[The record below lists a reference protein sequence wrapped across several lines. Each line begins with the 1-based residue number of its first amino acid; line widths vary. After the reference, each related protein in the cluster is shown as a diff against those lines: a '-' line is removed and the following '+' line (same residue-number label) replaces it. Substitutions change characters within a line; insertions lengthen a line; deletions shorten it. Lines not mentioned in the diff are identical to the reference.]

1 MWPSANVERFNSW
14 INQDQKLNHEL
25 MHRSAPICVNPR
37 PNWSEEV
44 DIMPSTW
51 SREKYIRSL
60 KYAAKAHNGQTVP
73 GSDLPYVVHVTMV
86 AMEVIAA
93 LAHEDNLNGDLAIEC
108 ALLHDV
114 IEDACIS
121 YEKLVAEFGPEVAEG
136 VLALSKNHLCKSK
149 QEKMTDSLA
158 RIKEQPREIW
168 MVKLAD
174 RITNL
179 QPPPGYWDAEKVER
193 YRAEGKEILNELGE
207 ASPILS
213 KRLNGKLR
221 VYPLGG

>member
-1 MWPSANVERFNSW
+1 MY
-14 INQDQKLNHEL
+14 
-25 MHRSAPICVNPR
+25 RSVPIWVNLR
-37 PNWSEEV
+37 PNWSQEV

-60 KYAAKAHNGQTVP
+60 KYAAEAHNRQIVP

-93 LAHEDNLNGDLAIEC
+93 LDRENGLDGDLAVQC

-114 IEDACIS
+114 IEDTEATR
-121 YEKLVAEFGPEVAEG
+121 EDLENKFGPEVVEG
-136 VLALSKNHLCKSK
+136 VLALSKNNILKSK
-149 QEKMTDSLA
+149 QEKMADSLA
-158 RIKEQPREIW
+158 RIKQQSREVW

-179 QPPPGYWDAEKVER
+179 QKPPAHWDSEKVER
-193 YRAEGKEILNELGE
+193 YREEGKLILNELGA
-207 ASPILS
+207 ASPYLAE
-213 KRLNGKLR
+213 RLNGKLR
-221 VYPLGG
+221 TYPLEG

>member
-1 MWPSANVERFNSW
+1 MTTE
-14 INQDQKLNHEL
+14 
-25 MHRSAPICVNPR
+25 
-37 PNWSEEV
+37 WSQ
-44 DIMPSTW
+44 
-51 SREKYIRSL
+51 EKYIKALR
-60 KYAAKAHNGQTVP
+60 YAAEAHNGQTVP

-93 LAHEDNLNGDLAIEC
+93 LAHEDGLDGDLAVQC

-114 IEDACIS
+114 IEDAGVS
-121 YEKLVAEFGPEVAEG
+121 YEKLAAEFGKDVAEG
-136 VLALSKNHLCKSK
+136 VLALSKNNILKSK

-158 RIKEQPREIW
+158 RIEQQRREIW

-179 QPPPGYWDAEKVER
+179 QPPPGHWSAEKIRQYCEE
-193 YRAEGKEILNELGE
+193 AAEILTALGDASKFLSERLGE
-207 ASPILS
+207 
-213 KRLNGKLR
+213 KLQ

>member
-1 MWPSANVERFNSW
+1 MGSP
-14 INQDQKLNHEL
+14 
-25 MHRSAPICVNPR
+25 
-37 PNWSEEV
+37 WSQ
-44 DIMPSTW
+44 
-51 SREKYIRSL
+51 EKYIKALR
-60 KYAAKAHNGQTVP
+60 YAAKAHSGQTVP

-93 LAHEDNLNGDLAIEC
+93 LAHEDGLDGDLAVQC

-114 IEDACIS
+114 IEDAGVS
-121 YEKLVAEFGPEVAEG
+121 YEKLAAEFGKDVAEG
-136 VLALSKNHLCKSK
+136 VLALSKNNILKSK

-179 QPPPGYWDAEKVER
+179 QPPPGHWNAEK
-193 YRAEGKEILNELGE
+193 I
-207 ASPILS
+207 
-213 KRLNGKLR
+213 
-221 VYPLGG
+221 